1 MDKQLLVAESLLD
14 WIDIKMLELSTEQ
27 FSEQE
32 RKDKYK
38 KIRSFLDGYRER
50 DEKLAL
56 ILLQEEWQEV
66 RGWLFR
72 KQKKLH

>member
-38 KIRSFLDGYRER
+38 KIRSFLEGYRER

-72 KQKKLH
+72 KQKKVH